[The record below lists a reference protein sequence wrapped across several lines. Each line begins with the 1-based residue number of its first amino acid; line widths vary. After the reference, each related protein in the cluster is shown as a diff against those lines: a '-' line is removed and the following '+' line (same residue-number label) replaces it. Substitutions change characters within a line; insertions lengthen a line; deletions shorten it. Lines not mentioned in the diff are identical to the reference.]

1 MPFRTRS
8 IARELGTA
16 FAVIAIYLLVLVAP
30 LHQAAGL
37 QRDLADLG
45 FQSQASWSVC
55 GALAQDEDGNR
66 QPGEVRCAVSG
77 IAKND
82 VLPVSPVALDLDI
95 VRASDPVV
103 YATVF
108 APRPRAIDA
117 HVGQPR
123 APPVTV

>member
-1 MPFRTRS
+1 MPFRSRG
-8 IARELGTA
+8 IVRELGTA
-16 FAVIAIYLLVLVAP
+16 FAVIAIYLLVLLAP

-55 GALAQDEDGNR
+55 SALAQDEDGNR
-66 QPGEVRCAVSG
+66 QPGQVRCAVAG

-82 VLPVSPVALDLDI
+82 VLPVSPVALALDI
-95 VRASDPVV
+95 LRASDPVV
-103 YATVF
+103 YAAGTT
-108 APRPRAIDA
+108 PLPRAIAA
-117 HVGQPR
+117 HIGQPR